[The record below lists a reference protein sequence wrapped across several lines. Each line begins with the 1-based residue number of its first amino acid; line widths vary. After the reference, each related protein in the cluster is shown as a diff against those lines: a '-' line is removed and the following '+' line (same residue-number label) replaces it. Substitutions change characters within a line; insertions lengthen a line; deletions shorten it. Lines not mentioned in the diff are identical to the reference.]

1 MSSPKTYF
9 HSADLLRGLT
19 ALFVA
24 IYHFVSHSD
33 ANGTLFEEDNVIV
46 SICSV
51 LPSSVFIFFSLSGFV
66 IAMSMHRNAYHLKK
80 IGLFLARR
88 WVRIEVP
95 YIASIIIYVMIS
107 VAWSL
112 KEGRSPDFETQRVL
126 HHLIYSVP
134 FTEYEWYNQIY
145 WTLAI
150 EFQFYLLIALLFPL
164 ILSKKL
170 ALRYTIL
177 VLFMAAGILFPE
189 NRLLFRYAPMFV
201 FGILTYLHFYSA
213 EKSSFFALLLMAL
226 SLVQISIYFDLAA
239 VLFIL
244 GSTLLIPLS
253 ISPKNL
259 LCRFGKMGYSYYLIH
274 GAAGGTLLYFLS
286 KDASSLTYKL
296 LIIAVA
302 IIVSFVVTI
311 LFYKLVEAPSIKL
324 SKQID
329 FSSKNKTH
337 E

>member
-19 ALFVA
+19 ALLIA

-33 ANGTLFEEDNVIV
+33 ANGTLFEEESVIV
-46 SICSV
+46 SICNV

-66 IAMSMHRNAYHLKK
+66 IAVSMHRNAYQLNK

-88 WVRIEVP
+88 WVRIQVP
-95 YIASIIIYVMIS
+95 YIASIIVYVLIS
-107 VAWSL
+107 VVWSL
-112 KEGRSPDFETQRVL
+112 KKGSALDFEIQRVL
-126 HHLIYSVP
+126 HHLIYTVP

-164 ILSKKL
+164 IFSKKL
-170 ALRYTIL
+170 VLRYA
-177 VLFMAAGILFPE
+177 VLGVFMAAGILFPE
-189 NRLLFRYAPMFV
+189 NRFVFRYAPMFV
-201 FGILTYLHFYSA
+201 FGVLTYLHFYSG
-213 EKSSFFALLLMAL
+213 EKSSFIALLIMVL
-226 SLVQISIYFDLAA
+226 SLIQISVYFDLAA

-244 GSTLLIPLS
+244 GSTLLMPLS

-259 LCRFGKMGYSYYLIH
+259 FCRFGKMGYSYYLIH

-286 KDASSLTYKL
+286 KEASSFPYKL
-296 LIIAVA
+296 LIIVA
-302 IIVSFVVTI
+302 AILASFFVTI
-311 LFYKLVEAPSIKL
+311 LFYRLVEVPSIKI
-324 SKQID
+324 SRQID